1 MFATRYRQ
9 RIPRYF
15 SSIAAVR
22 EIYPNIVV
30 RRNRNRKLNKIIYY
44 PDPEGCRVKKRLRS
58 PAKRKLQNKFRKELL
73 KLVDDLKES
82 EVKELLKNRAKL
94 KVTQTKKEEPKKS
107 DVFFPPTDPANLFSY
122 ASPFDSPAFM
132 KRMSLKLFSYPPAYV
147 DIKRAT
153 KRMKSM

>member
-73 KLVDDLKES
+73 KLVDDL
-82 EVKELLKNRAKL
+82 
-94 KVTQTKKEEPKKS
+94 
-107 DVFFPPTDPANLFSY
+107 FSY

-132 KRMSLKLFSYPPAYV
+132 KRMSLKLFSYPPV
-147 DIKRAT
+147 V
-153 KRMKSM
+153 